1 MHAARA
7 TVPARRGCATLIL
20 TQNHY
25 AEGVAVA
32 ALDILLILE
41 LIHVGSGR
49 DAGGMGR
56 GVLGP
61 RQPTLEESAG

>member
-1 MHAARA
+1 
-7 TVPARRGCATLIL
+7 L

-25 AEGVAVA
+25 ADGVTVA
-32 ALDILLILE
+32 ALDVILLILE

-49 DAGGMGR
+49 DEGGMGR

-61 RQPTLEESAG
+61 RQPTLEGSPG